1 MTSEVVDVHGR
12 DDAATDADDE
22 ILTSDHARSE
32 RFEFGILRLEGR
44 GADVERIAD
53 GVGSGVTV
61 AEADVATIEQP
72 LERSHSSCETTGG
85 LHLKVDAMASH
96 DAPPLI

>member
-12 DDAATDADDE
+12 DDAATDADDK

-32 RFEFGILRLEGR
+32 RFEFGILRLER
-44 GADVERIAD
+44 CGADLERIAD

-72 LERSHSSCETTGG
+72 LERGHSSRETTGG
-85 LHLKVDAMASH
+85 FHLKVDAMASH